1 MWWFVSC
8 LMFWPIIKILV
19 GFEDQARPTGRT
31 GSCRW
36 RAAFAKVGLI
46 WWLCCCCHWW
56 WWWWWLTII
65 SGLSLGTTWGEATS
79 RPLDP
84 AILLPQAINPELSIW
99 SIILDTTSLII
110 IGDDYKNIIK
120 KVCQFIH
127 RHHHHS
133 LQHFDHGQRHPGV
146 SAVSSE
152 SCCSRKSSIARD
164 FSFSSLSNFQV
175 SILAIKMKRW
185 GDGICLCAFSF
196 KFVQFCILDK
206 HREKLF
212 SSTPAKW
219 AALALRNNPNSCHQ
233 SAASSK

>member
-19 GFEDQARPTGRT
+19 GFEDQARPAGRT

-120 KVCQFIH
+120 KVCQFNH
-127 RHHHHS
+127 RHHHHP
-133 LQHFDHGQRHPGV
+133 LQHFDHGQHHPSTLLSPV
-146 SAVSSE
+146 SLVFGWSSQK
-152 SCCSRKSSIARD
+152 SKYQYKDHLVGYLLIYTVLQSRTSTSW
-164 FSFSSLSNFQV
+164 Q
-175 SILAIKMKRW
+175 ILHMIV
-185 GDGICLCAFSF
+185 GFI
-196 KFVQFCILDK
+196 
-206 HREKLF
+206 
-212 SSTPAKW
+212 
-219 AALALRNNPNSCHQ
+219 
-233 SAASSK
+233 